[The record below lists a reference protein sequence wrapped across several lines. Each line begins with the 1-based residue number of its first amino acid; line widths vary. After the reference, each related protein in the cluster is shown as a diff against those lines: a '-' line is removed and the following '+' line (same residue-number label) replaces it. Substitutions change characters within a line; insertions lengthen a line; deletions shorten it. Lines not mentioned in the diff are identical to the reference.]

1 VPVPNLLLFILSILL
16 AFSNFAT
23 SQHMKQLFKFGTI
36 ILILIGIARFCHFQT
51 EGFRISKIR
60 NNTFS
65 EEETVYSVEE
75 KREAQALL
83 KQPFTYLARGKQ
95 SFVFL
100 SEDGQTVLKLLNN
113 QYQKKMGLLNLV
125 PKMGWQQE
133 KLSYFHKKLE
143 QTKASYLLAKG
154 ELKEETGVLFLHLN
168 RSNDFHQ
175 KVKIIDKLGIAHEID
190 LDKTG
195 FILQKK
201 ATLAYP
207 ALEGWINSKEIDSAK
222 EALSSLLSLL
232 KTRYQKKIND
242 KDPLI
247 RTNLGFIGTQAYFLD
262 LGPFSKNFN
271 DSTPVQQ
278 VEQRKILHSLRAWL
292 EKKEPSLALFLD
304 EEMKRVL

>member
-1 VPVPNLLLFILSILL
+1 MKLLFKSGLIILL
-16 AFSNFAT
+16 
-23 SQHMKQLFKFGTI
+23 
-36 ILILIGIARFCHFQT
+36 LIGIARFCHFQT
-51 EGFRISKIR
+51 EGFRISKIQ

-65 EEETVYSVEE
+65 EEETAYSPEE
-75 KREAQALL
+75 KKETQALL

-113 QYQKKMGLLNLV
+113 QYQKKIGLLNLL

-133 KLSYFHKKLE
+133 KLAYFHKKLA
-143 QTKASYLLAKG
+143 QTKTSYLLSMR
-154 ELKEETGVLFLHLN
+154 ELKEETGVLFLHLHC
-168 RSNDFHQ
+168 SNDLHQ
-175 KVKIIDKLGIAHEID
+175 KVKIVDKLGIAHEID

-195 FILQKK
+195 FILQKRAK
-201 ATLAYP
+201 MAYS
-207 ALEGWINSKEIDSAK
+207 ALEEWISSGEIDSAK

-232 KTRYQKKIND
+232 KVRYEKKISD

-247 RTNLGFIGTQAYFLD
+247 RTNLGFIGKQAYFLD

-271 DSTPVQQ
+271 AVLTD
-278 VEQRKILHSLRAWL
+278 QRAEKGKILHSLRAWL

-304 EEMKRVL
+304 EQMKTVL